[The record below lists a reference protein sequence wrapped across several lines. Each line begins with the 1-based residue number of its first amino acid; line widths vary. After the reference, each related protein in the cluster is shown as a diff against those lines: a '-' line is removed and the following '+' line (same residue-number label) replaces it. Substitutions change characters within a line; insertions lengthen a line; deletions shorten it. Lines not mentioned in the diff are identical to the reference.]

1 MKISREIKER
11 LENDADW
18 GVYDGILSRKDLVDL
33 MIEFD
38 TLERENQLLKMR
50 QCLKSNSQ

>member
-18 GVYDGILSRKDLVDL
+18 GVYDGVLSRKELVNL

-50 QCLKSNSQ
+50 QCLKSNS